1 MYEKLLKLKEE
12 KQWLFW
18 LLIIP
23 FVLAAGYEFYNRYL
37 INSGKQA
44 VKDAEK
50 EDGKLKE
57 KQDKAEAIADVH
69 KKEADKIDKNIKD
82 TKVDKDWH
90 LK

>member
-50 EDGKLKE
+50 KDEKLKD
-57 KQDKAEAIADVH
+57 KQIKAEVAAEVHEKKADEIEQ
-69 KKEADKIDKNIKD
+69 KIKD
-82 TKVDKDWH
+82 TKVDKDWY